1 MFSGKQRNVERQV
14 VIRGTRIKILLT
26 LMCLSMLTLGSVTAF
41 AADAGAKKSDAGLVK
56 EMKSWLNT
64 MRSQLE
70 DAFKVL
76 EESKAAKSFQ
86 RIELIQE
93 AITAMKGLVRLAE
106 QNLLGGQEAAAKG
119 DRKTVE
125 QTWLTVKVAAAKMK
139 ELLVQVR
146 TEGKGV
152 GAQAVEEGESQ
163 LQVTSQ
169 TAALTVGGQTLG
181 SDYGDDGAPAE
192 SSQGQEV
199 SGTSAS
205 GDIATSESAS
215 EPVWGANPVQSEAPS
230 FEDPPP
236 VSGGV

>member
-1 MFSGKQRNVERQV
+1 MLPNLTKKRIRAALCVLACSFSVAAPGPWSPV
-14 VIRGTRIKILLT
+14 
-26 LMCLSMLTLGSVTAF
+26 F
-41 AADAGAKKSDAGLVK
+41 AADAAGKKSDAGLLK
-56 EMKSWLNT
+56 EMKVWTGT

-76 EESKAAKSFQ
+76 EESKAARSFQ

-106 QNLLGGQEAAAKG
+106 QNLLAGQEAAAKG
-119 DRKTVE
+119 DRQTLE

-163 LQVTSQ
+163 VQVTSQ
-169 TAALTVGGQTLG
+169 TAALTVGSQTLG

-199 SGTSAS
+199 SGTSQT
-205 GDIATSESAS
+205 GDLATSESSS
-215 EPVWGANPVQSEAPS
+215 EPVWGDSPATEAAAEASET
-230 FEDPPP
+230 PPP
-236 VSGGV
+236 VSGFQ

>member
-1 MFSGKQRNVERQV
+1 MRQIMV
-14 VIRGTRIKILLT
+14 VVLVCFAGYALAPV
-26 LMCLSMLTLGSVTAF
+26 STAI
-41 AADAGAKKSDAGLVK
+41 AAENAGKKSDAGLLK
-56 EMKSWLNT
+56 EMKVWTNT

-76 EESKAAKSFQ
+76 EESKAARSFQ

-106 QNLLGGQEAAAKG
+106 QNLLAGQEATVKG
-119 DRKTVE
+119 DRKTLE

-163 LQVTSQ
+163 VQVTSQ
-169 TAALTVGGQTLG
+169 TAALTVGSQTLG
-181 SDYGDDGAPAE
+181 SDYGDDGSPAE

-199 SGTSAS
+199 SGTSPT
-205 GDIATSESAS
+205 GDLAASESSS
-215 EPVWGANPVQSEAPS
+215 EPVWGESPATEAAAEMSET
-230 FEDPPP
+230 PPP
-236 VSGGV
+236 VSGFQ

>member
-1 MFSGKQRNVERQV
+1 MIITRKIRQALV
-14 VIRGTRIKILLT
+14 VVLVCFAGYALVPV
-26 LMCLSMLTLGSVTAF
+26 STAT
-41 AADAGAKKSDAGLVK
+41 AAENAGKKSDAGLLK
-56 EMKSWLNT
+56 EMKVWTST

-76 EESKAAKSFQ
+76 EESKAARSFQ

-106 QNLLGGQEAAAKG
+106 QNLLAGQEATVKG
-119 DRKTVE
+119 DRKTLE

-163 LQVTSQ
+163 VQVTSQ
-169 TAALTVGGQTLG
+169 TAALTVGSQTLG
-181 SDYGDDGAPAE
+181 SDYGDDGAPSE

-199 SGTSAS
+199 SGTSPT
-205 GDIATSESAS
+205 GDLATSESSS
-215 EPVWGANPVQSEAPS
+215 EPVWGESPATEAAA
-230 FEDPPP
+230 EIAETPPP
-236 VSGGV
+236 VSGFQ

>member
-1 MFSGKQRNVERQV
+1 MLLNQTRKRIQV
-14 VIRGTRIKILLT
+14 ALCVLA
-26 LMCLSMLTLGSVTAF
+26 MCFAVAAPEPGSPVF
-41 AADAGAKKSDAGLVK
+41 AADAADKKSDAGLLK
-56 EMKSWLNT
+56 EMKVWTGT

-76 EESKAAKSFQ
+76 EESKAARSFQ

-106 QNLLGGQEAAAKG
+106 QNLLAGQEAAAKG
-119 DRKTVE
+119 DRKTLE

-163 LQVTSQ
+163 VQVTSQ
-169 TAALTVGGQTLG
+169 TAALTVGSQTLG

-199 SGTSAS
+199 SGTSQT
-205 GDIATSESAS
+205 GDLATSESSS
-215 EPVWGANPVQSEAPS
+215 EPVWGDSPATEAAAEISET
-230 FEDPPP
+230 PPP
-236 VSGGV
+236 VSGFQ